1 MESSPARK
9 GIIEEA
15 LGNSV
20 ADSLRGAEL
29 GASIVSSSSDLRA
42 DGPRLCKDKI
52 WKVHLLGR
60 GSSKRRSGTQSP
72 TAFEVQSLAPL
83 SSAALPISAR
93 MAHGYARI
101 RYGKFTC

>member
-29 GASIVSSSSDLRA
+29 GASIVSALDDFLFRDIESDAQALDLFA
-42 DGPRLCKDKI
+42 FIDDEKFEAS
-52 WKVHLLGR
+52 W
-60 GSSKRRSGTQSP
+60 QS
-72 TAFEVQSLAPL
+72 AFEVHDG
-83 SSAALPISAR
+83 I
-93 MAHGYARI
+93 
-101 RYGKFTC
+101 KKWV